1 MQYFYDGQVRRY
13 VTQIVRAFS
22 NFSYKDG
29 DGDLR
34 QVPVAYGDLTR
45 QVASIMRDNSENKI
59 PSAPRMAVYITGLEM
74 DRTRTSDSSF
84 VSKVNLR
91 EKEFDSETNSYL
103 ASQAKGYTVERLHP
117 NPFTLSVNVDLW
129 STSTDQKLQILEQ
142 ILMLFNPSLEF
153 QTNDNYVDWTS
164 LTTLFMDSMTFSSRS
179 IPAGTES
186 EIDICT
192 MSFTAP
198 IYISPPAKVKK
209 MGIIT
214 KIVTGIINTDTG
226 TIELDGFTPNPDSE
240 AALTPEGYLPGQST
254 GETGLGIQLNPH
266 ITSYRQY
273 GINITDSLAKLAT
286 NKLLFAPD
294 AHWID
299 VVEAELPAQYEPGIS
314 QIELRRTYFSTN
326 VRGTIEID
334 PDDSTSLYITYDE
347 DTLPS
352 NTLIEGPA
360 RNPTQYG
367 TVDYVINPRSF
378 NPTSVKT
385 SGARLLVLDAIGNAA
400 VRNITPQGTT
410 NRIDTY
416 VDYYINN
423 IEKPAGVDSGIS
435 FPSSP
440 NKNDLF
446 YKTDEEKLYFY
457 QQSWWLADKV
467 TSIEVTVD
475 GESVSASLQNIGN
488 QISIILDENVTPDNK
503 VQYILHFNDDGADA
517 WKNTDGTDFFADEND
532 IVEWTGS
539 KWQVIYDASEFID
552 PVFVTNLNT
561 GVQYVYNDNMW
572 IESIDGYYPKG
583 TWSIIL

>member
-34 QVPVAYGDLTR
+34 QVPVTYGDLTR

-91 EKEFDSETNSYL
+91 EKVYDEETNSYI
-103 ASQAKGYTVERLHP
+103 AQQAKGYTVERLHP

-153 QTNDNYVDWTS
+153 QTNDNYIDWTS

-179 IPAGTES
+179 VPVGTES

-198 IYISPPAKVKK
+198 IYISPPTKVKK
-209 MGIIT
+209 LGIIT
-214 KIVTGIINTDTG
+214 KIITGIINSDTG
-226 TIELDGFTPNPDSE
+226 TLELDGFSPDPDYIPE
-240 AALTPEGYLPGQST
+240 A
-254 GETGLGIQLNPH
+254 TGLGVQLNPH
-266 ITSYRQY
+266 VTSYRQY
-273 GINITDSLAKLAT
+273 GISLSDGIASLAT
-286 NKLLFAPD
+286 NKLLYKPD
-294 AHWID
+294 AHWLD
-299 VVEAELPAQYEPGIS
+299 VMEAELPSQYEPGIS
-314 QIELRRTYFSTN
+314 QIELRRTYFEN
-326 VRGTIEID
+326 PVRGTIEVNEND
-334 PDDSTSLYITYDE
+334 TTELFITYDE

-352 NTLIEGPA
+352 DTVIDGPA
-360 RNPTQYG
+360 RNSSQHG
-367 TVDYVINPRSF
+367 TVDFVINPRTY
-378 NPTSVKT
+378 NPTNAKT

-400 VRNITPQGTT
+400 VRNFTPNGTT

-423 IEKPAGVDSGIS
+423 IEKPDLVASGTS
-435 FPSSP
+435 FPVSP
-440 NKNDLF
+440 AVGDLF
-446 YKTDEEKLYFY
+446 YRTDEEKLYFF

-467 TSIEVTVD
+467 TSFEVTVD
-475 GESVSASLQNIGN
+475 GNSVSASIQNFGG
-488 QISIILDENVTPDNK
+488 QISIILDENITPDNS

-517 WKNTDGTDFFADEND
+517 WKNNDGTDFFADQND

-539 KWQVIYDASEFID
+539 KWQVVYDASEYTNA
-552 PVFVTNLNT
+552 VFTTNLNT
-561 GVQYVYNDNMW
+561 GVQYVFDGVEW
-572 IESIDGYYPKG
+572 VESVDGYYPKG